1 MNYKLNNLTIR
12 LLRLRLAMTLLIF
25 GSCFCYA
32 QNPPCD
38 GKALKEN
45 AKKQFGEGK
54 YTYDMSKLTQI
65 QYKPKPWLK
74 EIEVPLFIGEKYKMV
89 FNTEALP
96 KQIVVSIYNRDKDSK
111 KRKLLF
117 TTKDATAD
125 KKLFVFDL
133 SAARKAFINYE
144 IPAGDSTAAGGCLV
158 FMMGY
163 K

>member
-1 MNYKLNNLTIR
+1 MV
-12 LLRLRLAMTLLIF
+12 AF
-25 GSCFCYA
+25 AFQA
-32 QNPPCD
+32 NPPCD

-54 YTYDMSKLTQI
+54 YTFDMSKLTQI
-65 QYKPKPWLK
+65 VYKAKPWLK

-117 TTKDATAD
+117 TTKDAPAD
-125 KKLFVFDL
+125 KKLFVF
-133 SAARKAFINYE
+133 
-144 IPAGDSTAAGGCLV
+144 
-158 FMMGY
+158 
-163 K
+163 